1 MKIGD
6 LIMAENPYDVFSD
19 EEIMGIIVGFIY
31 ENELAEM
38 VEVYFPVENY
48 KGFIPVEMAKVID

>member
-1 MKIGD
+1 M
-6 LIMAENPYDVFSD
+6 MCFSD
-19 EEIMGIIVGFIY
+19 EEIMGIIIGFIY

-38 VEVYFPVENY
+38 VEVYFPVETY

>member
-1 MKIGD
+1 
-6 LIMAENPYDVFSD
+6 MAENPYDVFSD

>member
-1 MKIGD
+1 
-6 LIMAENPYDVFSD
+6 
-19 EEIMGIIVGFIY
+19 MGIIVGFIY

-38 VEVYFPVENY
+38 AVVYLPVGNY

>member
-38 VEVYFPVENY
+38 AEVYFPVENY
-48 KGFIPVEMAKVID
+48 KGYIPVEMIKVID